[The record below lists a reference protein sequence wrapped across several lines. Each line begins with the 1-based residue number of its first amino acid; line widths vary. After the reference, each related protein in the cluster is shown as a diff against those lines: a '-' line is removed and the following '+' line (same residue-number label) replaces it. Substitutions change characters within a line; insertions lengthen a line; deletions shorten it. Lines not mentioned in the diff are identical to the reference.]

1 MQHDPIKLEVF
12 KHLFAAIPEEMG
24 AVLQKS
30 SYSPNIKERR
40 DFSCAL
46 FDAEVN
52 MIAQA
57 AHIPVH
63 LGAMPLSV
71 KQAAV
76 ELELHPD
83 DVVILN
89 DPYRGGT
96 HLPDITLVS
105 PIFID
110 DEIFGFVA
118 NRAHH
123 ADVGGIAPGSMPI
136 ARELIQ
142 EGLILPPV
150 KLVEQGMLNHGVWEI
165 IMRNNRTPTERA
177 GDLQAQLAANKRGV
191 QRLKDLISRYGKK
204 EVSQYSRHLLVYT
217 ERMTRKLLDDLP
229 DGIYKFSDQ
238 MDNDGVNEA
247 PIRIQVQITIE
258 NDEAT
263 VDFSGT
269 DRQAEGSINAVYAIT
284 LSAIYYVF
292 RCLLN
297 TDVPNNTGA
306 LAPIGK
312 SVV

>member
-1 MQHDPIKLEVF
+1 MLYDPIKLEVF

-46 FDAEVN
+46 FDAEAN

-71 KQAAV
+71 RQAVAA
-76 ELELHPD
+76 LELFPG

-110 DEIFGFVA
+110 DEIFGFVS

-123 ADVGGIAPGSMPI
+123 ADVGGMTPGSMPI
-136 ARELIQ
+136 AREIIQ

-150 KLVEQGMLNHGVWEI
+150 KLVEQGKLNHGIWEI
-165 IMRNNRTPTERA
+165 ILRNNRTPIERA
-177 GDLQAQLAANKRGV
+177 GDLKAQLATNQRGV
-191 QRLKDLISRYGKK
+191 QRLENMVNRYGKK
-204 EVSQYSRHLLVYT
+204 EVSQYSNHLLVYT
-217 ERMTRKLLDDLP
+217 ERMTRKLLEELP
-229 DGIYKFSDQ
+229 DGKYKFSDQ
-238 MDNDGVNEA
+238 MDNDGITDS
-247 PIRIQVQITIE
+247 PFRIQVQITIA
-258 NDEAT
+258 NDQAK
-263 VDFSGT
+263 VDFSGS
-269 DRQAEGSINAVYAIT
+269 E
-284 LSAIYYVF
+284 
-292 RCLLN
+292 
-297 TDVPNNTGA
+297 
-306 LAPIGK
+306 IGRAH
-312 SVV
+312 V